1 MGGRALH
8 TMKIQENRMHDIHR
22 TPLIRASFGWALLAC
37 ALTVAEPVLSAEPA
51 LAGGSAA
58 TPAATSPGAA
68 PVKYT
73 VREGDT
79 LDKII
84 RLHMGNSPLRIEI
97 LRDAVVK
104 QNPHAFVKG
113 STKVLLANAVI
124 TVPNHTELLQMQ
136 LGSAPAKAES
146 APPPTSTF
154 MTEDRR
160 KAWVRYP

>member
-1 MGGRALH
+1 MNF
-8 TMKIQENRMHDIHR
+8 QENRMHDLDR
-22 TPLIRASFGWALLAC
+22 TPLSRASLGWALLAC
-37 ALTVAEPVLSAEPA
+37 ALAWAEPA
-51 LAGGSAA
+51 LSADPAPAGGNAA
-58 TPAATSPGAA
+58 AQAATSPGAA

-124 TVPNHTELLQMQ
+124 TVPNHNDLLQKQ
-136 LGSAPAKAES
+136 VGSALPVADP
-146 APPPTSTF
+146 APPGTSTS
-154 MTEDRR
+154 MVEDRR
-160 KAWVRYP
+160 KTWVRYP

>member
-1 MGGRALH
+1 MNF
-8 TMKIQENRMHDIHR
+8 QENRMHDLDR
-22 TPLIRASFGWALLAC
+22 TPVSRASLGWAMLAF
-37 ALTVAEPVLSAEPA
+37 AFTWAEPAFSAEPA
-51 LAGGSAA
+51 PAGGSAA
-58 TPAATSPGAA
+58 AQAAPSPGAGA
-68 PVKYT
+68 MKYT

-124 TVPNHTELLQMQ
+124 TVPNHTELLQKQ
-136 LGSAPAKAES
+136 LGTALPVADPAPSAAN
-146 APPPTSTF
+146 TS
-154 MTEDRR
+154 MVDDRR
-160 KAWVRYP
+160 KTWVRYP

>member
-1 MGGRALH
+1 
-8 TMKIQENRMHDIHR
+8 MHDIHR

-37 ALTVAEPVLSAEPA
+37 ALTWAEPA
-51 LAGGSAA
+51 LSADPA
-58 TPAATSPGAA
+58 PAVGNAAAQAATSPGAA
-68 PVKYT
+68 PVKYA

-124 TVPNHTELLQMQ
+124 TVPNHNELLQKQ
-136 LGSAPAKAES
+136 LGSALPVADPAL
-146 APPPTSTF
+146 PGTSTS
-154 MTEDRR
+154 MVEDRR
-160 KAWVRYP
+160 KSWVRYP

>member
-1 MGGRALH
+1 MNF
-8 TMKIQENRMHDIHR
+8 QENRMHDIDR
-22 TPLIRASFGWALLAC
+22 TPLKRASLGWTLLAC
-37 ALTVAEPVLSAEPA
+37 ALTLAEPA
-51 LAGGSAA
+51 FAADPTPAGGNAA
-58 TPAATSPGAA
+58 AQAATSPGA
-68 PVKYT
+68 VKYT

-136 LGSAPAKAES
+136 LGSALPKAEA
-146 APPPTSTF
+146 APPATTSTS
-154 MTEDRR
+154 MVDDRR
-160 KAWVRYP
+160 KTWVRYP

>member
-1 MGGRALH
+1 MNF
-8 TMKIQENRMHDIHR
+8 QEKRMLDLNR
-22 TPLIRASFGWALLAC
+22 TPLIRASLGWALWAG
-37 ALTVAEPVLSAEPA
+37 ALTLAGPAFSAEPPP
-51 LAGGSAA
+51 AGGSAA
-58 TPAATSPGAA
+58 AQAASKSGAA
-68 PVKYT
+68 AVKYT

-79 LDKII
+79 LDKVI

-136 LGSAPAKAES
+136 LGSALPKAEA
-146 APPPTSTF
+146 APAPATTNTS
-154 MTEDRR
+154 MVDDRR
-160 KAWVRYP
+160 KTWVRYP

>member
-1 MGGRALH
+1 
-8 TMKIQENRMHDIHR
+8 MKIQENRMHDIHR

-37 ALTVAEPVLSAEPA
+37 ALTVAEPVLSAEPV
-51 LAGGSAA
+51 LAGGVAA
-58 TPAATSPGAA
+58 VPAATNPGAA

-136 LGSAPAKAES
+136 LGSAPPKAES
-146 APPPTSTF
+146 APPPTSTS
-154 MTEDRR
+154 MVEDRR

>member
-1 MGGRALH
+1 MNF
-8 TMKIQENRMHDIHR
+8 QENRMHDLDR
-22 TPLIRASFGWALLAC
+22 TPLSRASLGWALLAC
-37 ALTVAEPVLSAEPA
+37 ALTWAEPA
-51 LAGGSAA
+51 LSADPAPAGGNAA
-58 TPAATSPGAA
+58 AQAATSPGAA

-124 TVPNHTELLQMQ
+124 TVPNHSELLQKQ
-136 LGSAPAKAES
+136 LGSALPVADP
-146 APPPTSTF
+146 APPGTSTS
-154 MTEDRR
+154 MAEDRR
-160 KAWVRYP
+160 KSWVRYP

>member
-1 MGGRALH
+1 MNF
-8 TMKIQENRMHDIHR
+8 QENRMHDLNR
-22 TPLIRASFGWALLAC
+22 TPLSRASLGWALLAC
-37 ALTVAEPVLSAEPA
+37 ALTVAEPAWSADPSPMA
-51 LAGGSAA
+51 QSASSSGAAA
-58 TPAATSPGAA
+58 T
-68 PVKYT
+68 KYT

-124 TVPNHTELLQMQ
+124 TLPNHTELLQMQ
-136 LGSAPAKAES
+136 LGSVLPKAEPAPATTH
-146 APPPTSTF
+146 TS
-154 MTEDRR
+154 MAEDRR
-160 KAWVRYP
+160 KTWVRYP

>member
-1 MGGRALH
+1 MNF
-8 TMKIQENRMHDIHR
+8 QEKRMLDLNR
-22 TPLIRASFGWALLAC
+22 TPLIRASLGWALWAG
-37 ALTVAEPVLSAEPA
+37 ALT
-51 LAGGSAA
+51 LAGPAFSADP
-58 TPAATSPGAA
+58 TPAGGNAAAKAAASPG

-79 LDKII
+79 LDKVI

-136 LGSAPAKAES
+136 LGSALPKAEA
-146 APPPTSTF
+146 APPATTSTS
-154 MTEDRR
+154 MVDDRR
-160 KAWVRYP
+160 KTWVRYP